1 MKITKFCF
9 LSLILLFLVISNQN
23 NTHSQLGHSNMTLL
37 ANKNDHPPASGGLYS
52 AIWGYRAPN
61 GREYAIMGCRNG
73 TAFYDVTNNANIVE
87 VDFIPG
93 SNNNWRE
100 MKVYS
105 HYAYIVSE
113 LNNSRLLI
121 VDLQYLPDS
130 VSVVRTWTFPNY
142 SRTHS
147 IQQDGP
153 YLYLNGG
160 NVTQGMSDEGGIAIV
175 DLSSN
180 PSNPTLRGKWGSEY
194 VHDCRVRNDTIWAA
208 NIYDP
213 PGTISVINAA
223 NKDNPTTITSW
234 VNNPNPFPHNIALT
248 PGRTF
253 ALTTDETSSPQPNGK
268 LKVWNISNLNN
279 ATLVTTWMPTGI
291 TTSVVHNVE
300 IYGNYAIVAHY
311 SAGVRIINISNPAV
325 PVEVAWYDTYPSNN
339 GNNYDG
345 CWGVF
350 LLPSGKIIASDR
362 QTGLYVLTTTI
373 PVSINNTGSNVP
385 SSFELKQNY
394 PNPFNPNTSIEY
406 NITKSS
412 FVTLKVFDVLGRQVA
427 LLADEFKTAGNYKVT
442 FDAAKLSSGI
452 YYYSLTTDN
461 GFSETKKMVLNK

>member
-1 MKITKFCF
+1 MKITQFWF
-9 LSLILLFLVISNQN
+9 LSLVLLFQVIANQN
-23 NTHSQLGHSNMTLL
+23 NTLSQLGHSNMTLL

-113 LNNSRLLI
+113 LSSSRLLI

-175 DLSSN
+175 DLTSN
-180 PSNPTLRGKWGSEY
+180 PSNPTLRGKWGNEY

-213 PGTISVINAA
+213 PGTISVINAS

-279 ATLVTTWMPTGI
+279 VTLVTTWMPTGI

-311 SAGVRIINISNPAV
+311 SAGVRILNISNPAV

-427 LLADEFKTAGNYKVT
+427 LLADDYKTAGNYKVT